1 MSFVIV
7 GNNDG
12 PLTLLRALSS
22 TEQQPVAVGLQK
34 PVAAS
39 LREAYLQHVHPDS
52 LWEGFDEEQLL
63 ARLAPRQ
70 PRWLVNCFCNFK
82 FKALLDQYACLN
94 VHLAPLPRYR
104 GRHPLHWALINGEP
118 EFGVTIHQM
127 TSEFDA
133 GDIYWQALV
142 SVDDGMS
149 VRALRQR
156 LMEKLEQNF
165 ARFWQTFLAEGISS
179 TPNADQEATYVA
191 RRFPEDSQLT
201 EWHDRDRIYR
211 KVNALRSETTPAYL
225 QMGEHQIRVLDAK
238 RSRAFY
244 VGLGAPFISRTLF
257 DGIEVACGDGRTV
270 RLLGFNPRTY
280 GLVINQKL
288 F

>member
-12 PLTLLRALSS
+12 PLALLKALRS
-22 TEQQPVAVGLQK
+22 TDQHPVAVGLQK
-34 PVAAS
+34 PVSSS
-39 LREAYLQHVHPDS
+39 LREEYLRYVNPDC
-52 LWEGFDEEQLL
+52 LLEGFDEKQLL
-63 ARLAPRQ
+63 AWLAPRQ

-127 TSEFDA
+127 THEIDA
-133 GDIYWQALV
+133 GDIYWQAMV
-142 SVDDGMS
+142 SVDDGLS
-149 VRALRQR
+149 VHALRQR
-156 LMEKLEQNF
+156 LMEKLEQDFANF
-165 ARFWQTFLAEGISS
+165 WSAFSAGTVSPA
-179 TPNADQEATYVA
+179 PNADQEATYVA

-201 EWHDRDRIYR
+201 EWHDRDLIYR
-211 KVNALRSETTPAYL
+211 KVSALRSEANPAYL
-225 QMGEHQIRVLDAK
+225 QVGRQQIPVLEAK
-238 RSRAFY
+238 RSDAFY
-244 VGLGAPFISRTLF
+244 VGLAAPFISRLRD
-257 DGIEVACGDGRTV
+257 DGMVVACGDGRTV
-270 RLLGFNPRTY
+270 QLSGFNPRTY

>member
-12 PLTLLRALSS
+12 PLTLLKALSS
-22 TEQQPVAVGLQK
+22 TKHQPVAVGLQK

-39 LREAYLQHVHPDS
+39 LREAYRRHVPPDA

-63 ARLAPRQ
+63 ARLAPQQ
-70 PRWLVNCFCNFK
+70 PRWLINCFCNFK

-127 TSEFDA
+127 TRAFDA
-133 GDIYWQALV
+133 GHIYWQAMV

-149 VRALRQR
+149 VHALRQR

-165 ARFWQTFLAEGISS
+165 ARFWQDFLAERVSPV
-179 TPNADQEATYVA
+179 PNPDQEATYVA

-201 EWHDRDRIYR
+201 EWHDRDLIYR
-211 KVNALRSETTPAYL
+211 KVSALQSEANPAYL
-225 QMGEHQIRVLDAK
+225 QVGQHQIRVLDAK
-238 RSRAFY
+238 RSSAFY
-244 VGLGAPFISRTLF
+244 VGRAAPFISRILA
-257 DGIEVACGDGRTV
+257 DGIVVTCGDGRTV
-270 RLLGFNPRTY
+270 ELLGFNPRTY
-280 GLVINQKL
+280 GLAINQKL